1 MAGVWCPAC
10 CKGCSCTLYAC
21 GDKGKRSDSSLLG
34 RRLSEDSSR
43 HQLLQKWASTWSSVS
58 GDRSVA
64 YPERM
69 RCEEPAEPAEEDRP
83 LVFLCS
89 GCRRP
94 VGDSLS
100 WVTSQEDT
108 NCILLRCVS
117 CNVSVD
123 KEQILSKREN
133 ENGCVLEALYC
144 TGCSLSLGYVYRC
157 TPTHLDYRRDLFCL
171 SVEAIERQF
180 ATVFETRQVPIAVLD
195 SQPFPALTYSLGSS
209 GKQIVSEDKE
219 LFNLESRAEIEKSL
233 EQMEDVLKALQ
244 TKLWEVE
251 SKLSFTGCQS

>member
-1 MAGVWCPAC
+1 MASSWSPGC
-10 CKGCSCTLYAC
+10 CEGCSSTICAC
-21 GDKGKRSDSSLLG
+21 GDKGKRSDSSLLDK
-34 RRLSEDSSR
+34 RVSEDSSR
-43 HQLLQKWASTWSSVS
+43 HQLLQKWASTWSSVG
-58 GDRSVA
+58 GDGSVA
-64 YPERM
+64 CPEKM
-69 RCEEPAEPAEEDRP
+69 RREEAAEPAEEDRP

-94 VGDSLS
+94 LGDSLS

-117 CNVSVD
+117 CNVSVN
-123 KEQILSKREN
+123 KEQILSKRKN
-133 ENGCVLEALYC
+133 EHGCVLEALYC

-157 TPTHLDYRRDLFCL
+157 TPTHLDYKRDLFCL
-171 SVEAIERQF
+171 SVEAIE
-180 ATVFETRQVPIAVLD
+180 
-195 SQPFPALTYSLGSS
+195 SYSLGSS

-244 TKLWEVE
+244 TKLWKIE